1 MNPFVISGFAD
12 EICDDF
18 RSQLETVKKLEM
30 SHICLRSANGKNIC
44 DYSVE
49 EVKTELLPLL
59 NEYGIK
65 VSSIGSP
72 LGKVF
77 INDDA
82 AIAAQM
88 ETARKTVEM
97 AHLLSCRYVRVFSF
111 YIPEGDKPEA
121 WRDKVMEKVSQMAKI
136 FADGNVIA
144 LHENEKDIYGDT
156 AERCLDLVKTINAP
170 SFRCAFDFANFVQCK
185 EDVLNC
191 YNILKEYIAYFHI
204 KDFSTKT
211 ENNILC
217 GTGEGRI
224 SDILKLAYAD
234 GYSGF
239 LTLEPHL
246 VLFSALQALELDD
259 ADEVIKENL
268 YEDGCAGFT
277 AQYNATVKIV
287 SEIVS

>member
-18 RSQLETVKKLEM
+18 RAQLETVKELGM
-30 SHICLRSANGKNIC
+30 THICLRSANGKNIC
-44 DYSVE
+44 EYTPE
-49 EVKTELLPLL
+49 EVKNELLPLL

-88 ETARKTVEM
+88 ETARKTVET
-97 AHLLSCRYVRVFSF
+97 AHILSCKYIRVFSF
-111 YIPEGDKPEA
+111 YIPEDDKPEA
-121 WRDKVMEKVSQMAKI
+121 WRDKVMEKVSEMTKI
-136 FADGNVIA
+136 FAEGDVIA

-156 AERCLDLVKTINAP
+156 GARCLDLVKTVNNP
-170 SFRCAFDFANFVQCK
+170 SFRCVFDFANFVQCR
-185 EDVLNC
+185 EDVLSC
-191 YNILKEYIAYFHI
+191 YDMLKEYISYFHI
-204 KDFSTKT
+204 KDYSTKT

-217 GTGEGRI
+217 GTGEGKI
-224 SDILKLAYAD
+224 GEILKLAYKN

-246 VLFSALQALELDD
+246 VLFSALQSLELAE

-268 YEDGCAGFT
+268 YEDGRAGFT
-277 AQYNATVKIV
+277 AQYNAVTKIV
-287 SEIVS
+287 SEIV

>member
-1 MNPFVISGFAD
+1 MNPFIISGFAD

-18 RSQLETVKKLEM
+18 KSQLDTIKELGMT
-30 SHICLRSANGKNIC
+30 HICLRSANGKNIC
-44 DYSVE
+44 EHTVE
-49 EVKTELLPLL
+49 EVEDELLPLL
-59 NEYGIK
+59 NKYGMK

-97 AHLLSCRYVRVFSF
+97 AHLLSCKYIRVFSF
-111 YIPEGDKPEA
+111 YIPEGDNPEA
-121 WRDKVMEKVSQMAKI
+121 WRDKVMEKVSEMSKI
-136 FADGNVIA
+136 FAEGNVIA

-156 AERCLDLVKTINAP
+156 AARCLDLVKTVNSPA
-170 SFRCAFDFANFVQCK
+170 FRCVFDFANFVQCR
-185 EDVLNC
+185 EDVLGS
-191 YNILKEYIAYFHI
+191 YNMLKEYISYFHI
-204 KDFSTKT
+204 KDYSTKT
-211 ENNILC
+211 ENNVLC

-246 VLFSALQALELDD
+246 VLFSALQSLELVE

-268 YEDGCAGFT
+268 YEDGRAGFS
-277 AQYNATVKIV
+277 AQYNAISKIV
-287 SEIVS
+287 SEII